1 MDGFYYKGL
10 NREEKSAYEQMLAG
24 FKSLAPTIRI
34 TRLEPARLAEVYLRL
49 KLDTPLL
56 FHVTGYSYRFY
67 PGAEHVEL
75 LPEYLFDKG
84 KIRTHQQAIAARI
97 ERLTRP
103 LRGKSQL
110 EKEIAIHDFI
120 LDSVRYDKLK
130 KSYSH
135 EIIGPLTQGVGV
147 CEGIAKTVKALCDAA
162 GVECIIALSEAN
174 PEKGVR
180 YRHTWNVLT
189 IDGKRYHMDA
199 TFDNS
204 LQRGTHR
211 YDYFNLDDKHILLPL
226 RIPDKNGG
234 CGKPGAPGAAK
245 KTDAVRVPLAWR
257 RIKPGDSK

>member
-130 KSYSH
+130 
-135 EIIGPLTQGVGV
+135 
-147 CEGIAKTVKALCDAA
+147 
-162 GVECIIALSEAN
+162 
-174 PEKGVR
+174 
-180 YRHTWNVLT
+180 
-189 IDGKRYHMDA
+189 
-199 TFDNS
+199 
-204 LQRGTHR
+204 
-211 YDYFNLDDKHILLPL
+211 NL
-226 RIPDKNGG
+226 IPTRSS
-234 CGKPGAPGAAK
+234 A
-245 KTDAVRVPLAWR
+245 R
-257 RIKPGDSK
+257 